1 MIVIFL
7 FENERKRSRYMEALK
22 QFDIDELLKRQSIL
36 DEKFDKKETIRKRDG
51 GKIQIAALTEL
62 GETTQE
68 LKSEWNYWKNSTK
81 DYDKEKLLEELS
93 DYLHF
98 ILSLTNYTKEK
109 YKEEYNLNV
118 NLIETGVFV
127 DKDNECIEFYLFKL
141 SQFNYFGKMF
151 RYELSEKIIFIKSIL
166 KTLNISLL
174 EFLRIHHKVYLRNL
188 GERTKE
194 NY

>member
-1 MIVIFL
+1 
-7 FENERKRSRYMEALK
+7 MEALK

-36 DEKFDKKETIRKRDG
+36 DKKFDKKETIRKRDG
-51 GKIQIAALTEL
+51 GKIQIAVLTEL

-81 DYDKEKLLEELS
+81 DYNKEKLLEELS

-127 DKDNECIEFYLFKL
+127 DKDSECIEFYLFKL

-174 EFLRIHHKVYLRNL
+174 EFLRVHHKVYLRNL